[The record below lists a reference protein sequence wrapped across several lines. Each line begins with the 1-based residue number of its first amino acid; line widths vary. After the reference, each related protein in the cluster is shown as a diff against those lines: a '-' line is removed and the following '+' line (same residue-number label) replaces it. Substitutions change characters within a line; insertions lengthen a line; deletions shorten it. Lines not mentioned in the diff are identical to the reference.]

1 MSDNKAQ
8 EQIPTQPHYLRIM
21 AQIVSYLCHPVFMPI
36 IMAYTLY
43 ALWPNTFAGIDIKMI
58 LLIIALNAA
67 FFPLIS
73 ILLMKPLG
81 FIGSLQMPTA
91 RERTI
96 PLMVSMVF
104 FFWASQTISNMAGG
118 SLPMILKILMLGNF
132 YGIVVLFLINIF
144 TKISMH
150 TAAAGGMLGILIV
163 LQLIGPVNIMM
174 PFFIALVIAGI
185 IGTARLVLGA
195 HQKGDVWLGYIIGI
209 LSQIAAFLYFKYFK

>member
-1 MSDNKAQ
+1 
-8 EQIPTQPHYLRIM
+8 
-21 AQIVSYLCHPVFMPI
+21 MPI
-36 IMAYTLY
+36 IMGYTLC
-43 ALWPNTFAGIDIKMI
+43 ALWPNTFAGIEIKTI

-67 FFPLIS
+67 FFPLVS

-81 FIGSLQMPTA
+81 FINSLQMPTN

-96 PLMVSMVF
+96 PLMVSMIF
-104 FFWASQTISNMAGG
+104 FFWASQTISNMSGG

-132 YGIVVLFLINIF
+132 YGIVVLFLVNIF

-163 LQLIGPVNIMM
+163 LQLIGPVNIMV
-174 PFFIALVIAGI
+174 PFFVALVIAGI
-185 IGTARLVLGA
+185 IGTSRLILGS
-195 HQKGDVWLGYIIGI
+195 HQKGDIWLGYIVGI